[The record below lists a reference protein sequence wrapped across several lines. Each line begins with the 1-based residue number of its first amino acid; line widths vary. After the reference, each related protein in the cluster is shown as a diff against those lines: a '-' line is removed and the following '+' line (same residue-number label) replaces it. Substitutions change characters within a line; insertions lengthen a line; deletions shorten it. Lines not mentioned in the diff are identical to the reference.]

1 MSTKIIPAQT
11 IKTCDSCGVVIDG
24 RNARQEG
31 ALTIKAHALDMYGDP
46 CADATR
52 KLDLCD
58 GCLFQVAKAID
69 AAIDAAKGE
78 SNG

>member
-11 IKTCDSCGVVIDG
+11 INTCDSCGVVIDG

-31 ALTIKAHALDMYGDP
+31 ALTIKAHALDMYGNP

-58 GCLFQVAKAID
+58 GCLFQVEKAID
-69 AAIDAAKGE
+69 TAIAAQKDQT
-78 SNG
+78 